1 MSSLR
6 YDAIVLAG
14 GRGARLGMPAKPQ
27 VVLHGRTL
35 LSRVLEAVEDAAVR
49 IVVGPDQEV
58 PAGVLVLQE
67 DPPYGGPV
75 AALAA
80 GLELVRSEFLVVLAA
95 DLPYLDAGVIQAL
108 LAGIGTADGAMAE
121 DDDGRAQ
128 YLLGAWR
135 SAALR
140 DRLAELGSPDASMHR
155 LLAGLSVHRL
165 TPDRLPDRPAG
176 QAPWTDL
183 DTPADLLAAQRLLP
197 SPPAAAD
204 GRGSSRT
211 GP

>member
-14 GRGARLGMPAKPQ
+14 GRGARLGVPAKPQ
-27 VVLHGRTL
+27 VMLHGRTL
-35 LSRVLEAVEDAAVR
+35 LSRVLAAVEDAATR
-49 IVVGPDQEV
+49 IVVGPDQEI

-75 AALAA
+75 AALST
-80 GLELVRSEFLVVLAA
+80 GLDLVRSEFVVVLAA
-95 DLPYLDAGVIQAL
+95 DLPYLDTGVIQAL
-108 LAGIGTADGAMAE
+108 LAGIGVADGAMAE
-121 DDDGRAQ
+121 DDGGRAQ

-140 DRLAELGSPDASMHR
+140 DRLAELGSPDGSMHH
-155 LLAGLSVHRL
+155 LLAGLSVQRL
-165 TPDRLPDRPAG
+165 TPDRLPDRPAT

-183 DTPADLLAAQRLLP
+183 DTPADLLAAQVLP
-197 SPPAAAD
+197 ATPPASSD
-204 GRGSSRT
+204 GHGSSRT